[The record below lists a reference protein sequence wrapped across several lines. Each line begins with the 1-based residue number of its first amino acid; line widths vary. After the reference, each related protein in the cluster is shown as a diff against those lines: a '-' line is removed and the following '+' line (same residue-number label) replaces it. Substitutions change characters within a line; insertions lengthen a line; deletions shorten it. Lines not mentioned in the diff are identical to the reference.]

1 MPYSRKLPM
10 PRRHRDAYGHLIIDG
25 YTFMGR
31 PRVPPMPARI
41 ALKDR
46 TTGEFKVLSHAAGA
60 GSFVLVDI
68 DPKWV
73 DVQKFGP
80 YEGPYSG
87 NYRLYLDNSVLA
99 FELAAGFNSP
109 KILTR
114 RAYDKTVLEITADTN
129 GAVVYTVYQL

>member
-1 MPYSRKLPM
+1 MARTLPS
-10 PRRHRDAYGHLIIDG
+10 PRRYRDAYGHLIIDG
-25 YTFMGR
+25 RTFMGR
-31 PRVPPMPARI
+31 PRVPPMPARL

-46 TTGEFKVLSHAAGA
+46 TTGNFKVLSHSAGA
-60 GSFVLVDI
+60 GSFVLADI
-68 DPKWV
+68 NPKWT
-73 DVQKFGP
+73 DVQKFGTH
-80 YEGPYSG
+80 EGPYSG
-87 NYRLYLDNSVLA
+87 DYRLYLDNSVLA